1 CLETLVNIK
10 KYSDIITIVILYS
23 KTDFQET
30 RNMSPEVNVNS
41 SNADDTPLCYAIHK
55 VSYILISSPSTICV
69 LLHILHTATN
79 SLVLSLAV
87 TDLLVGVLVFPL
99 SMVFNV
105 SSCLYHDSLFC
116 KIRGSCTVSLCTA
129 SILNLC
135 CISIDRYYAVCQP
148 LTYRTK
154 INVHVVVVMIF
165 GTWTVSVVVALGFL
179 ISGLNQEKCEETCFI
194 DVVLPN
200 ILAPVFSFYLPMIV
214 MLCIY
219 LKIFLVAQKQA
230 RSIQNTT
237 CQSLKSRAT
246 VSKMERKATKTLAT
260 VMGVFLMC
268 WTPFFLC
275 FAIQLLSHVSVP
287 VSVFET
293 LSWLALSNST
303 LNPFIYAF
311 FYSWF
316 RAAFRIIISG
326 KIFRGDFAHTKLL

>member
-1 CLETLVNIK
+1 
-10 KYSDIITIVILYS
+10 
-23 KTDFQET
+23 
-30 RNMSPEVNVNS
+30 MSPEVNVNS

-69 LLHILHTATN
+69 LLHIVLGSLSVVTVCGNLLVIISITYFKQLHTATN